1 MVAHD
6 WVDWTDF
13 GLGWLGLALTLW
25 AVRQATGAKQ
35 AAKNTARS
43 LLRHTAAADFEAL
56 MRSAKELHGYVQQ
69 GSMAEARMRTT
80 DMRMDL
86 AAAVKQHSR
95 FLKEEAANLQ
105 QKQLDLK
112 LIAEGLNRTPGRLS
126 HSEKTRL
133 LGITGAILE
142 MLAELHGQLWSS
154 VEREVSNG

>member
-1 MVAHD
+1 MAAHD

-13 GLGWLGLALTLW
+13 CLGWLGLALTLW
-25 AVRQATGAKQ
+25 AVYQATGAKQ
-35 AAKNTARS
+35 ASKHTANS

-56 MRSAKELHGYVQQ
+56 MRSAKELHGYVQR
-69 GSMAEARMRTT
+69 GNMAEARLRTT

-86 AAAVKQHSR
+86 AAAVKQHMG
-95 FLKEEAANLQ
+95 FLKDEAAKLQ
-105 QKQLDLK
+105 EKQLDLK
-112 LIAEGLNRTPGRLS
+112 LIAEALNQTPGKLS

-142 MLAELHGQLWSS
+142 MLAGLHGQLWSS